1 MPTGTPNSRLTRYFT
16 DCPLPVLAVV
26 ARSGSGKTTLL
37 SSLIPLLRDAG
48 VRVGVIKHSHH
59 DVQIDQPGK
68 DSHRLRQAGAQ
79 QVMLASPHRC
89 FWIAEGDGGQEPRL
103 AGLLQRLD
111 SSRLDLVLLEG
122 YRHEAVAKL
131 EVYRAENA
139 AAPLALQDPQVIAVA
154 SNAALAIG
162 VPCLNLDDPAGVRDF
177 MLQQLGRG

>member
-1 MPTGTPNSRLTRYFT
+1 MPAVTPNARLTRYFT

-37 SSLIPLLRDAG
+37 SRLIPLLRDAG

-68 DSHRLRQAGAQ
+68 DSHRLREAGAQ

-89 FWIAEGDGGQEPRL
+89 FWIAEGDGVREPGL

-111 SSRLDLVLLEG
+111 STGLDLVLLEG
-122 YRHEAVAKL
+122 YRHAAVAKL
-131 EVYRAENA
+131 EVYRAENGA
-139 AAPLALQDPQVIAVA
+139 EPLALQDPQVIAVA
-154 SNAALAIG
+154 SNTGLAIG
-162 VPCLNLDDPAGVRDF
+162 VPCLDLDDPAAVRDF
-177 MLQQLGRG
+177 LLQQLGWM